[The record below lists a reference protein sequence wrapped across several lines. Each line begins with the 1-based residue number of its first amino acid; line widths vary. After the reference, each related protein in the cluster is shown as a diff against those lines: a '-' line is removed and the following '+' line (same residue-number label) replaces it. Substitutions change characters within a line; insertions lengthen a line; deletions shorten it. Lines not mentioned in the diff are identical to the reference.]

1 MLRRVIY
8 RNCLV
13 KEYSVIYVRGKMVFT
28 TSVHKNLKKKDAGPK
43 NVQSVRVQ
51 VYVKRVIYVQKKV
64 AFKKGEVPSSERQGL
79 ERLWSR
85 AGTSIA
91 SGERLSLQLS
101 LLRVD
106 IVGR

>member
-51 VYVKRVIYVQKKV
+51 VYVKRVIYICPKKEGGIREGRSPK
-64 AFKKGEVPSSERQGL
+64 FRT
-79 ERLWSR
+79 
-85 AGTSIA
+85 AGS
-91 SGERLSLQLS
+91 
-101 LLRVD
+101 
-106 IVGR
+106 